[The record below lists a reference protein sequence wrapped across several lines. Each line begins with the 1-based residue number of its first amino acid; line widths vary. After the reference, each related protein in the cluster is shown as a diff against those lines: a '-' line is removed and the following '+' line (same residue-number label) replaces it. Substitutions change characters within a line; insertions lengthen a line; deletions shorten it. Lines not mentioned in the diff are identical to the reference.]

1 MIIEI
6 RMDFS
11 ANIDFNA
18 DELADFLE
26 ELVQNLKQSRTL
38 ELPLGFTHASMN
50 VGEAKIK
57 SKVEIKEEGGLNN
70 LRINFEWQ
78 EITSVEPEKV
88 VEVGATSA
96 NIVNSSS
103 EETFIEETSEVVL
116 EPLISTAPLTSD
128 KKLKK
133 RMILNTTTFSTDVGS
148 YISTDVAE
156 QSSQWELIIDRDAQ
170 PANLK
175 WNQETEMFE
184 GIPKI
189 PARTHIKS
197 IHEEKPEKKSRSYIT
212 TIEGTEIADKNV
224 PMPTPSTMKA
234 KASAPPM
241 ASASKTQK
249 STPPRSRP
257 KSSAPVATIDREPV
271 AKAPQPR
278 GRIKSKQAPENN
290 VTNEWH
296 EPDRADISTGDDWVK
311 PSEILKKKKQ
321 EPITP
326 SKPENTISPP
336 KNPNIIE
343 EPTGFKPSDIAKLT
357 GTNDIPAPVTEE
369 RGRPDPQG
377 EKKKKKKKKSGWA
390 EW

>member
-26 ELVQNLKQSRTL
+26 KLVQSLKQSRTL

-50 VGEAKIK
+50 VGEAIISSKI
-57 SKVEIKEEGGLNN
+57 EIKEEGGLNN
-70 LRINFEWQ
+70 LSINFEWQ

-88 VEVGATSA
+88 VEVNATSA
-96 NIVNSSS
+96 NIVGSSS
-103 EETFIEETSEVVL
+103 EETSFIEETSKVV
-116 EPLISTAPLTSD
+116 PVSSTAPLTSY
-128 KKLKK
+128 KKLKE

-156 QSSQWELIIDRDAQ
+156 QSSQWVLLIDRDAQ
-170 PANLK
+170 PANIK

-189 PARTHIKS
+189 PARSHVKS
-197 IHEEKPEKKSRSYIT
+197 NHEEKPKKKSRAYIT
-212 TIEGTEIADKNV
+212 TIEGTEITDKNV
-224 PMPTPSTMKA
+224 PMPTPSTRKT
-234 KASAPPM
+234 KVSTPPK
-241 ASASKTQK
+241 ASASKSQK
-249 STPPRSRP
+249 STPPRARP
-257 KSSAPVATIDREPV
+257 KSPAPNATIDREPV
-271 AKAPQPR
+271 ARAPQPR
-278 GRIKSKQAPENN
+278 GRIKSKQVPEND
-290 VTNEWH
+290 VADEWH

-321 EPITP
+321 TPIAP
-326 SKPENTISPP
+326 SQPDNTISPP

-343 EPTGFKPSDIAKLT
+343 ESSGFKPSDIAKLT
-357 GTNDIPAPVTEE
+357 GANDIPAPVTEE
-369 RGRPDPQG
+369 RGRPDPQS
-377 EKKKKKKKKSGWA
+377 EKKKKKSGWA